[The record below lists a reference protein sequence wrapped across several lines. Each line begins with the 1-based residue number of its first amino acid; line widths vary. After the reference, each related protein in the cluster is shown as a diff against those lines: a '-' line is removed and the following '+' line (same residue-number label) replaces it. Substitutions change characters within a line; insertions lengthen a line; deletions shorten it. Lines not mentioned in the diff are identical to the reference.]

1 MLYFCNVTLGTP
13 NQSLRLVID
22 TGSSDLWC
30 NAANST
36 LCSSPRNPCS
46 VSGSYDPTLSST
58 YAYTSSD
65 FNISYADGTG
75 ATGAYVTDNLQIGGA
90 TLEHFQFG
98 VGYSS
103 SSPGKSIMTLVVTG
117 TQARYRF
124 LDRQLISPLLIDRIR
139 GRFRHRVPF

>member
-13 NQSLRLVID
+13 TQSLRLVID

-36 LCSSPRNPCS
+36 LCSSSKNPCN
-46 VSGSYDPTLSST
+46 VSGSYDPNLSST

-103 SSPGKSIMTLVVTG
+103 SSPGKSVMTLVVTE
-117 TQARYRF
+117 TQPWDRF
-124 LDRQLISPLLIDRIR
+124 LGHRLISLLLIGHIR
-139 GRFRHRVPF
+139 GRFTHRVSF